1 MKGKCFLFFV
11 AAVIFLSSCSSR
23 IISKKPL
30 LSSSDFK
37 LDSLP
42 NSEISIPIQVNL
54 KPIYQLAERSLD
66 TVFTS
71 PNYPDDWI
79 QEACDTR
86 YKYVFRRGPLQISG
100 AGNVFNMKFTGYYK
114 IIGST
119 RICVNGTVISP
130 WTPACRCG
138 FTEGER
144 KVNVSFTGSITLQ
157 PDYKARLTIQR
168 NEPKPVD
175 KCEVCFWGQ
184 DITKQVMIGLKN
196 ELDSAKR
203 NIETIYSIV
212 DLKPQFQKA
221 WDRLNKAYSLYNLG
235 WLQVNPKNV
244 QLTSIFVNHDSLNIY
259 LGLSARPVISL
270 EKPQENNSGVPNIGN
285 FSQKQGF
292 NIFLDAVLNYDSLS
306 NVLNN
311 QLQGRQ
317 FDLNKGMIKKTF
329 VFKNCSIYG
338 TGNEKLIIRV
348 DFTGSNTGTA
358 YFTGRP
364 EYNRHDGI
372 I

>member
-1 MKGKCFLFFV
+1 
-11 AAVIFLSSCSSR
+11 
-23 IISKKPL
+23 
-30 LSSSDFK
+30 
-37 LDSLP
+37 
-42 NSEISIPIQVNL
+42 
-54 KPIYQLAERSLD
+54 
-66 TVFTS
+66 
-71 PNYPDDWI
+71 
-79 QEACDTR
+79 
-86 YKYVFRRGPLQISG
+86 
-100 AGNVFNMKFTGYYK
+100 MKFTGYYK

-372 I
+372 IEIKDLDFDVKTKNALLKTADWLFNKKIVTELKKYTRFDLSTYFITAKIATSQQLNQEWIKGIHSFADITDINLIGIYPLNKNLVIRSNCSGSLSIKTGDINLSF